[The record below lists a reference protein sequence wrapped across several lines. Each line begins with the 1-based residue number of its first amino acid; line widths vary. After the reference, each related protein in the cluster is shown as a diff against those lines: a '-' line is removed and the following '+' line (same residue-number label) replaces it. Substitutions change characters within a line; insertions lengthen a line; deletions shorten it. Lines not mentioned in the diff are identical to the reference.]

1 MIVRA
6 EPKASLLIKQLV
18 LEFPG
23 SDRSLRAKP
32 DVGMGKGVGH
42 AASAPAE
49 SPIIRDLSSRSVD
62 SWGYSMAR
70 KRMKRY

>member
-42 AASAPAE
+42 AASAPGRE
-49 SPIIRDLSSRSVD
+49 PNNQRP
-62 SWGYSMAR
+62 
-70 KRMKRY
+70 